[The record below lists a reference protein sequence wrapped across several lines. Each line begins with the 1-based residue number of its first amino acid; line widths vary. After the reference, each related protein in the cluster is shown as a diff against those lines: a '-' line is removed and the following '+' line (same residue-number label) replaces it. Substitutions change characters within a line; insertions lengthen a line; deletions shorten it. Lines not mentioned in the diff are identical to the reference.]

1 MNGEKL
7 ILKKKYVD
15 LYNKKMNII
24 EKDIWDIIDNFEY
37 YKMIRGIMYELQKNI
52 RISKRQVIRL
62 YEFLTDKKKAVIK
75 KTEIDEIYNRVFKE
89 MFETKEGLK

>member
-1 MNGEKL
+1 MNDEKL

-37 YKMIRGIMYELQKNI
+37 YKMIRGIMCELQKNI

-89 MFETKEGLK
+89 MFEIKE

>member
-1 MNGEKL
+1 MDDEKL
-7 ILKKKYVD
+7 ILKKKYAD

-37 YKMIRGIMYELQKNI
+37 YKMIRGIMYELQKNS

-75 KTEIDEIYNRVFKE
+75 KTEIDEIYNRIFKE
-89 MFETKEGLK
+89 MFEIKE

>member
-1 MNGEKL
+1 MNDEKL

-75 KTEIDEIYNRVFKE
+75 KTEIDEIYNKVFKE
-89 MFETKEGLK
+89 IFEIKE

>member
-1 MNGEKL
+1 MNDEKL

-89 MFETKEGLK
+89 MFETKE

>member
-1 MNGEKL
+1 MNDEKL
-7 ILKKKYVD
+7 ILKKKYID

-62 YEFLTDKKKAVIK
+62 YEFLTDKKKAVIR

-89 MFETKEGLK
+89 MFEIKE

>member
-1 MNGEKL
+1 MNDEKL

-75 KTEIDEIYNRVFKE
+75 KTEIDEIYNKVFKE
-89 MFETKEGLK
+89 MFEIKE

>member
-1 MNGEKL
+1 MNDEKL

-89 MFETKEGLK
+89 IFEIKE

>member
-7 ILKKKYVD
+7 ILKKEYVD

-89 MFETKEGLK
+89 MFEIKE